1 MAQKSSPSCHQKS
14 ELRFEPEGAKSWGNI
29 GKTHMFTFGR
39 NLCNISSPFGKA
51 KEKKVEFGSFCFK
64 ILELFLMFPS
74 HWNDEVLNIC
84 LAKERGSKDKVNT
97 EIMHKTIVSEH
108 SLQRQ

>member
-1 MAQKSSPSCHQKS
+1 
-14 ELRFEPEGAKSWGNI
+14 
-29 GKTHMFTFGR
+29 
-39 NLCNISSPFGKA
+39 
-51 KEKKVEFGSFCFK
+51 
-64 ILELFLMFPS
+64 MFPS

-97 EIMHKTIVSEH
+97 EIMHKTIVSEY